1 MLQVKHILMLST
13 TSLSLLGLQVD
24 GLKEDLRESLE
35 QHTLHWNFYL
45 PFACSDCFKI
55 HLNMQI
61 PLKIL
66 ELCSFIYIIYLISNT
81 FSLGVQVFTFM

>member
-1 MLQVKHILMLST
+1 MLQVKHILMLSAI
-13 TSLSLLGLQVD
+13 SLHLLGLQVD
-24 GLKEDLRESLE
+24 GLKEDFSRESLE
-35 QHTLHWNFYL
+35 QHSLHWNVYQ

-66 ELCSFIYIIYLISNT
+66 ELCSFIYYLISNT
-81 FSLGVQVFTFM
+81 FSCFP